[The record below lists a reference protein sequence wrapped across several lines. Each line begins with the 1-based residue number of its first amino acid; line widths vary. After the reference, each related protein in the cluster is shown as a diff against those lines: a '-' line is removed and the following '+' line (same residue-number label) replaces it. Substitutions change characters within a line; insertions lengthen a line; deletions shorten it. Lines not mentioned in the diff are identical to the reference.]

1 MGWDSTNRILT
12 APLGISDVMAAT
24 GYAVNDAGNCI
35 ASGTIAKFAK
45 YKPQRKASVVP
56 IKTDAERK
64 ESFWGFKC
72 FNYQGNTQHPAYE
85 TQIDRFCANYAHYYD
100 YLRPLG
106 SSSSPYRPGDF
117 LAFVSGA
124 PLTSLKGYT
133 PDSPNPVTEFELPS
147 EYELAAYSPVELW
160 ASIVWA
166 DTNTNPDD
174 NSLNILDIYAL
185 MGVNVGLDDL
195 HYGVLLRRSDTGQ
208 AESVTLIVDVE
219 NTLEDSTTMWGYLL
233 SAVDLSH
240 YVQAGETYTVYPV
253 ITDYYPSEGIEVIQ
267 AGNTTNAYVPRLLP
281 LPVTPLTVE
290 VTGNNYADHYI
301 EGYPKWDNP
310 SDFTWGLGQQLSAW
324 LTLYTK
330 IEGDGEVDP
339 ESGEVI
345 SNPPHS
351 ETASVRIYKGD
362 KDTEPDGI
370 ADLIY
375 RSEHTILVG
384 GGERINTILS
394 GEVLPG
400 RYYAGD
406 YITVFLDITGKV
418 IPAGTLREVFTIQ
431 SI

>member
-24 GYAVNDAGNCI
+24 GYAIDDAGNCI
-35 ASGTIAKFAK
+35 AYGTIAKFAK
-45 YKPQRKASVVP
+45 FKPQRASTVVP
-56 IKTDAERK
+56 LKTDAERK
-64 ESFWGFKC
+64 ASRWGFKC
-72 FNYQGNTQHPAYE
+72 FKGDGNTQHPAYE
-85 TQIDRFCANYAHYYD
+85 TQIERFLSNYAHYYD
-100 YLRPLG
+100 YQRPLG
-106 SSSSPYRPGDF
+106 TSTSPYRPGDF
-117 LAFVSGA
+117 LAFVSGD

-133 PDSPNPVTEFELPS
+133 PDSPNPVTEFEMPT
-147 EYELAAYSPVELW
+147 EYEKAAYSPVELW
-160 ASIVWA
+160 ASIIWA
-166 DTNTNPDD
+166 DTNPNPDD
-174 NSLNILDIYAL
+174 NSLNIVDMYAL
-185 MGVNVGLDDL
+185 LNGSADLDDL
-195 HYGVLLRRSDTGQ
+195 HYGVLLRRTDTGRP
-208 AESVTLIVDVE
+208 ESVILIVDTE
-219 NTLEDSTTMWGYLL
+219 NSIADSTTMWGYLL
-233 SAVDLSH
+233 SAVDLSS
-240 YVQAGETYTVYPV
+240 YVLAGESYTVYPI
-253 ITDYYPSEGIEVIQ
+253 ITDYYPSEGVEVIQ
-267 AGNTTNAYVPRLLP
+267 PGDTTNGYVPHLLP
-281 LPVTPLTVE
+281 LPVTPVTVE
-290 VTGNNYADHYI
+290 VTGNNYEDEYI
-301 EGYPKWDNP
+301 TGYPKWDNP
-310 SDFTWGLGQQLSAW
+310 SYFQYYGGLSAW

-345 SNPPHS
+345 SNLHS

-362 KDTEPDGI
+362 KATEPDDI

-384 GGERINTILS
+384 DGERINTILS